1 MGATIGPKIGIDGEA
16 QFRRDLQLINE
27 NIRTLGTEMAI
38 VTSEFAGQ
46 EKSVESLTAK
56 NDVLVRTIDS
66 LEDRLEMQNQALAAS
81 IEKYGEA
88 DVRTMKWQQ
97 AVNTTVAEINKNSN
111 AVIQNSQAMEELAD
125 AQDNASGIGG
135 KLKGV
140 LSSLGVTM
148 TVDVVSATKMVV
160 DGISKIV
167 AAMGEAIK
175 ESAAYADEI
184 LTISTNYGISTETLQ
199 EFQYMAELT
208 DTSMS
213 TITGSLSKLTKNMA
227 SAKDGTGAAADAFR
241 ELGVGIIDSNGQ
253 LRDSEA
259 VFMDAIAALGQIEN
273 ATERDA
279 LSMSIFGK
287 SAMDLNS
294 LIATGRDG
302 IRAYAE
308 EAHAMGYV
316 LDEETINSLHLMD
329 DQFQRMDKTMEA
341 ARNRIAA
348 GFAPQLTEL
357 SKELLAVAQAVDW
370 DAFGRAVGGALKT
383 ITPLVV
389 GVAKAIGFVVELL
402 ATLLELI
409 GDAGSAVIGFFTGGG
424 GGRAAAN
431 VPTLPGYASGG
442 VFEPNNPVL
451 AILGDNTTEREIV
464 SPRSEMISATMEAI
478 QMSGGMG
485 GNRPITIQFTGDL
498 AQLGRVLQPVITS
511 DTARVGAVL

>member
-1 MGATIGPKIGIDGEA
+1 MPATIGPKIGIDGEA
-16 QFRRDLQLINE
+16 QFRRDLQLLNE

-46 EKSVESLTAK
+46 EKSVEALTAK
-56 NDVLVRTIDS
+56 NDVLARTIDS
-66 LEDRLEMQNQALAAS
+66 LEERLEMQNQALAAS

-88 DVRTMKWQQ
+88 DARTLKWQQ

-111 AVIQNSQAMEELAD
+111 AVIQNSQAIEELAD

-135 KLKGV
+135 KLKSV

-148 TVDVVSATKMVV
+148 TVDVVSASKMVLDIIV
-160 DGISKIV
+160 KITQ
-167 AAMGEAIK
+167 AMGEAIT

-184 LTISTNYGISTETLQ
+184 LTLSTNYGISTETLQ
-199 EFQYMAELT
+199 EFQYMSELT

-227 SAKDGTGAAADAFR
+227 SAKSGTGAAADAFR
-241 ELGVGIIDSNGQ
+241 ELGVGILESNGE

-279 LSMSIFGK
+279 LSMDIFGK

-294 LIATGRDG
+294 LIAAGRDG
-302 IRAYAE
+302 IKAYAE

-316 LDEETINSLHLMD
+316 LDEDTLASLGAMD
-329 DQFQRMDKTMEA
+329 DQFQRLDRTMEA

-348 GFAPQLTEL
+348 GFAPQLTDL
-357 SKELLAVAQAVDW
+357 SKALLDVAQAVDW
-370 DAFGRAVGGALKT
+370 EAFGRAVGGVLQFL
-383 ITPLVV
+383 TPLIV
-389 GVAKAIGFVVELL
+389 GVVQLVGML
-402 ATLLELI
+402 AEALGTILGLI
-409 GDAGSAVIGFFTGGG
+409 GSAGSAVIDFFTGGG
-424 GGRAAAN
+424 GRSTAN
-431 VPTLPGYASGG
+431 VPTLPGFAAGG

-464 SPRSEMISATMEAI
+464 APRSEMISATMEAI